1 MKAWVW
7 VLALALAV
15 SGGCTWRET
24 KKNVAD
30 TKNFVFDTGATTK
43 TLYEEDDTPT
53 IELNYEAADALA
65 KDLKN
70 DLPPNSPIS
79 VERFVNE
86 GDPADKSPFGRVT
99 ASQVAS
105 RLAKLDYTVTF
116 SAPKPVTP
124 PPPPPPDA
132 PKQEAD
138 KEVPPRP
145 CILSGSYFVGNTQ
158 ILLHA
163 RVVTVDDDTQLS
175 GHDWTLPV
183 NKETRE
189 MLPQLKHGGS
199 ASPSVKTAF

>member
-7 VLALALAV
+7 VLALVLAV

-24 KKNVAD
+24 KKSVAD

-43 TLYEEDDTPT
+43 TLYEEDDSPT

-65 KDLKN
+65 KDLKG

-86 GDPADKSPFGRVT
+86 GDPADKSPFGRVV

-105 RLAKLDYTVTF
+105 RLAKLDFKVTF
-116 SAPKPVTP
+116 SAPKPAAP
-124 PPPPPPDA
+124 PAPLAEGQGA
-132 PKQEAD
+132 PKE
-138 KEVPPRP
+138 EPPRP
-145 CILSGSYFVGNTQ
+145 CILSGSYFVGSTQ
-158 ILLHA
+158 ILMHA
-163 RVVTVDDDTQLS
+163 RVVTVDDDTELS